1 MGHGRFAKATFG
13 SECVDVLGWV
23 LAFER
28 DQAWTTAPESA
39 DFCPRPSWLTVS
51 ERIKEM
57 LRL

>member
-13 SECVDVLGWV
+13 SECVDVLEWE
-23 LAFER
+23 LAFES
-28 DQAWTTAPESA
+28 DQVWTTAPEPV

-51 ERIKEM
+51 ERISEM